1 MECIDTRIISSR
13 ARSRHNL
20 YKILELYA
28 LCIFKDEKFA
38 LDGCVIV
45 TKAIGEQEAAR
56 WSEKD
61 GVVVTVVVFTVDND
75 GVKAAICPFPCIHT
89 FTT

>member
-1 MECIDTRIISSR
+1 MVIYREAATVKREEKCTACEGVRDTERKRASASMECIDTRIISSR

-56 WSEKD
+56 
-61 GVVVTVVVFTVDND
+61 
-75 GVKAAICPFPCIHT
+75 
-89 FTT
+89 